1 MFGRKATLRPN
12 SIFDILVEKNKFF
25 FRKTQGKRKRKISR
39 SKMDSQ
45 IQCPVCTLYLHVGM
59 NLQDHLNT
67 HPKEQVISA
76 LVNMTLLQQRAN
88 DENSNNFEC
97 SRYEPLAEDLYP
109 DKPIPNVSTT
119 FQNQQQSITYIT
131 PISSQQTSHKVM
143 IVNGTQVFHDRT
155 GNKTNSRQIVAKSL
169 PPLSIPA
176 RTFRLIPAK
185 NYDGKIAQAIKPP
198 PPYHAS
204 IQDSLTVR
212 NAIQRNEINQITT
225 QIQQSCSTNV
235 FNVTTT
241 QATSSSTLTANID
254 TVAAAAGT
262 NAINVQN
269 NESITNDENHNN
281 DDQNGS
287 GGSAMELQAIVEH
300 SISDDH
306 EMSDISVDPSSVA
319 SNQIQSKSVA
329 TLENESLDSDQ
340 NALNPVEN
348 TPDIRTKCG
357 LKVLSNVQ
365 VSPNTI
371 LNVSSISSHNDS
383 DTIPVNN
390 MIIVGSIPSTSTHSK
405 PSPSSIPSGKSP
417 QSLLKSSSEPYKH
430 SIAKTPPKASKG
442 KTEVSY
448 IDKNP
453 IEFH

>member
-1 MFGRKATLRPN
+1 
-12 SIFDILVEKNKFF
+12 
-25 FRKTQGKRKRKISR
+25 
-39 SKMDSQ
+39 MDSQ

-119 FQNQQQSITYIT
+119 FQNQQQSITYCA

-143 IVNGTQVFHDRT
+143 LVNGTLKVFQDCS
-155 GNKTNSRQIVAKSL
+155 GNKTNQRQIVAKSL

-176 RTFRLIPAK
+176 RTFRLIPTK
-185 NYDGKIAQAIKPP
+185 SYDGKIPQAIKPP

-235 FNVTTT
+235 FNVTT

-254 TVAAAAGT
+254 TVTADTGT
-262 NAINVQN
+262 NAAYVQN
-269 NESITNDENHNN
+269 NESITNDKNHNN
-281 DDQNGS
+281 DDQNEKVGS
-287 GGSAMELQAIVEH
+287 TMELQATIEQ
-300 SISDDH
+300 SINDDH
-306 EMSDISVDPSSVA
+306 EISDMSVQPSSVE
-319 SNQIQSKSVA
+319 SNEIQSKAVA
-329 TLENESLDSDQ
+329 TLENGRIDSDQ
-340 NALNPVEN
+340 NAPNPVEN
-348 TPDIRTKCG
+348 TSDKRTKCG

-365 VSPNTI
+365 VTPNTI
-371 LNVSSISSHNDS
+371 LNVSSISSQNDNE
-383 DTIPVNN
+383 TIPVNN
-390 MIIVGSIPSTSTHSK
+390 MIIVGSIPSTHTKQS
-405 PSPSSIPSGKSP
+405 PSPVLSSKSP
-417 QSLLKSSSEPYKH
+417 QSLLKSSSEPFKC
-430 SIAKTPPKASKG
+430 SVAKTLPEASKG

-448 IDKNP
+448 IDKNQSNSIKTNLKP
-453 IEFH
+453 DKTKIF

>member
-1 MFGRKATLRPN
+1 
-12 SIFDILVEKNKFF
+12 
-25 FRKTQGKRKRKISR
+25 
-39 SKMDSQ
+39 MDSQ

-119 FQNQQQSITYIT
+119 FQNQQQSITYFT

-143 IVNGTQVFHDRT
+143 IVNGTQMFHDRN
-155 GNKTNSRQIVAKSL
+155 GNKTNPRQIVAKSL

-185 NYDGKIAQAIKPP
+185 SYDGKIAQVIKPP

-235 FNVTTT
+235 FNVTT

-254 TVAAAAGT
+254 TAATATDT
-262 NAINVQN
+262 NAVYVQI
-269 NESITNDENHNN
+269 NESITNDEIYNN
-281 DDQNGS
+281 DDQNEIES
-287 GGSAMELQAIVEH
+287 QAIVEH
-300 SISDDH
+300 SSSDDH
-306 EMSDISVDPSSVA
+306 EMSDMGIEPSSFA
-319 SNQIQSKSVA
+319 SNEIQSKAAAS
-329 TLENESLDSDQ
+329 LENGRLDPEPCAS
-340 NALNPVEN
+340 NPVEN
-348 TPDIRTKCG
+348 TSDKRKKCG

-371 LNVSSISSHNDS
+371 LNVSSISPQNDNE
-383 DTIPVNN
+383 TIPVNN
-390 MIIVGSIPSTSTHSK
+390 MIIVGSIPSMSTAGVSTHTKQS
-405 PSPSSIPSGKSP
+405 PSPLPPVKSP
-417 QSLLKSSSEPYKH
+417 QSLLKSSSEPYKC
-430 SIAKTPPKASKG
+430 ILAKTPPKASKG
-442 KTEVSY
+442 RTEVS
-448 IDKNP
+448 
-453 IEFH
+453 